1 MSGKAFN
8 LFLCGLMVFVAGCSK
23 TLNLQVESEVPTP
36 LASRL
41 PLALGVYYNDN
52 FLNYVFTEKS
62 EVREDWT
69 IDNRASRVTLF
80 NEILPTM
87 FNSVN
92 NIDSPTTTQ
101 GNIDIILEPEVLD
114 MQVALPEETHTDMF
128 EAWIKYGIKIY
139 NPGGNLLTEWQLT
152 GYGKTHTAMFKNKES
167 GLNTAIT
174 MALRDLGAKII
185 LDFSN
190 VPEVRNWL
198 PSKID
203 CAQYPNLC

>member
-1 MSGKAFN
+1 
-8 LFLCGLMVFVAGCSK
+8 
-23 TLNLQVESEVPTP
+23 
-36 LASRL
+36 
-41 PLALGVYYNDN
+41 
-52 FLNYVFTEKS
+52 
-62 EVREDWT
+62 
-69 IDNRASRVTLF
+69 
-80 NEILPTM
+80 M

-92 NIDSPTTTQ
+92 NIDSPTTTE